1 MKINNLKVIFL
12 FLLFV
17 FCGSISSFSKS
28 AILKGTLKNAQ
39 VYPYIYLYKCFGAD
53 VEKIDSSKLTNGAF
67 EFKTKDGLPRGFYKV
82 GLDDKRNFTFV
93 FDQTNLTMEADL
105 MTSEMKIKGSKEN
118 DLYTSYLAIN
128 SWHSAEF
135 KKLDDQA
142 QKYLPLRDS
151 DPAAFQVEIGK
162 LLLKLDTINR
172 QLREKLINLSQPNK
186 GMFVAKVAEMF
197 ISYDTT
203 SQDNYFRKVEFS
215 DEEYSRGDMLTN
227 KIYVF
232 LQRYYQQGDLKVAAY
247 QILSKAD
254 KLNANKEIA
263 YNTLIRG
270 INQQDQEYSRTLA
283 EQYYREYPNSKYAKF
298 FVDNIPKGMPKVGE
312 IPPDIKLKDTT
323 GKYVSLHS
331 LKGKVVLLDFW
342 ASWCGPCR
350 MENPNVVMAY
360 QKYKSKGFTVFSV
373 SLDDNRNKWMAA
385 IRKDGLIWENHVSDL
400 KGWSSEAAKLYGIRG
415 IPAAFL
421 LDKTGKIVATNLR
434 GAELDK
440 ALEKLFSE

>member
-1 MKINNLKVIFL
+1 MKISNFKLIPILVL
-12 FLLFV
+12 VLLG
-17 FCGSISSFSKS
+17 GSTFSFSKQ
-28 AILKGTLKNAQ
+28 AILKGSLKNAQ
-39 VYPYIYLYKCFGAD
+39 VYPYIYLFKCIGAD
-53 VEKIDSSKLTNGAF
+53 IEKIDSSKLSNSTF
-67 EFKTKDGLPRGFYKV
+67 EFKTKESMHRGFYKIGV
-82 GLDDKRNFTFV
+82 DDKKNFTFV
-93 FDQTNLTMEADL
+93 FDNTNLIMDADL
-105 MTSEMKIKGSKEN
+105 TTSELKIKDSKEN
-118 DLYTSYLAIN
+118 NLYVNYLSIN
-128 SWHSAEF
+128 TWHGAEF

-142 QKYLPLRDS
+142 QKLMPLRDS
-151 DPAAFQVEIGK
+151 DPATFQIEIGK

-172 QLREKLINLSQPNK
+172 ALREKLINLSQANK
-186 GMFVAKVAEMF
+186 GTFVAKVAEMF

-232 LQRYYQQGDLKVAAY
+232 LQKYYQQGDMKVAAY
-247 QILSKAD
+247 KIFSKSE

-263 YNTLIRG
+263 YNTMIRAV
-270 INQQDQEYSRTLA
+270 NQQDPEYSRILA
-283 EQYYREYPNSKYAKF
+283 EQYAREFPNSTSAKF
-298 FVDNIPKGMPKVGE
+298 FIANIPKGMPKVGD
-312 IPPDIKLKDTT
+312 IPPDIKMKDST
-323 GKYVSLHS
+323 GKFISLHS

-350 MENPNVVMAY
+350 MENPNVVSAY

-373 SLDDNRNKWMAA
+373 SLDDNRNKWMTA